1 MKKFSTILIILI
13 AAFSGYWLWNHYML
27 TPWTRDARVNAHI
40 ITISPDV
47 SGFVTQ
53 VKVSDNQDVRQ
64 GQVLFQIDPK
74 RYEIAVSQA
83 NATLENRLAAWE
95 LSKHKYERRKNL
107 PSHDSISTED
117 LETARINMDIAK
129 ADYQLAQAKLDE
141 AQLNLARTKVSAPF
155 DGTVINLSL
164 RSGNYVRQGTSVL
177 ALVEKNSFYV
187 TGYFEETKLTRIQ
200 VGQPAIIQ
208 LMNGGHSLHGQVI
221 SIGRAIA
228 NNNTNTNGQ
237 LLPQIQQTFN
247 WVRLAQRIPVNIRLD
262 ENTDQHQLSA
272 GMTASVTIQESAR

>member
-1 MKKFSTILIILI
+1 MKKFSTIIMILI
-13 AAFSGYWLWNHYML
+13 AICSGYWLWHHYML

-53 VKVSDNQDVRQ
+53 VAVSDNQTIRQ
-64 GQVLFQIDPK
+64 GQTLFRIDPK

-83 NATLENRLAAWE
+83 NATLKNRFAAWE

-107 PSHDSISTED
+107 PSQDSISSED

-129 ADYQLAQAKLDE
+129 ANYQLAQARLDE
-141 AQLNLARTKVSAPF
+141 AKLNLARTKITAPF

-177 ALVEKNSFYV
+177 ALVEKNSFYI
-187 TGYFEETKLTRIQ
+187 TGYFEETKIAKIQ
-200 VGQPAIIQ
+200 LGQPTTIQ
-208 LMNGGHSLHGQVI
+208 LMNRQPPLTGKVL

-228 NNNTNTNGQ
+228 NSNTNTNSQ

-247 WVRLAQRIPVNIRLD
+247 WVRLSQRIPVNIQLD
-262 ENTDQHQLSA
+262 DQVDQQQLSA
-272 GMTASVTIQESAR
+272 GMTASITIQEPTE

>member
-1 MKKFSTILIILI
+1 MKKFSTIIMILI
-13 AAFSGYWLWNHYML
+13 AVCSGYWLWHHYML

-53 VKVSDNQDVRQ
+53 VAVNDNQTVRQ
-64 GQVLFQIDPK
+64 GQMLFQIDPK

-83 NATLENRLAAWE
+83 NATLKNRFAAWE

-107 PSHDSISTED
+107 PNQDSISSED

-129 ADYQLAQAKLDE
+129 ANYQLAQAQLDE
-141 AQLNLARTKVSAPF
+141 AQLNLARTKITTPF
-155 DGTVINLSL
+155 DGTVINLNL

-177 ALVEKNSFYV
+177 ALVEKNSFYI
-187 TGYFEETKLTRIQ
+187 TGYFEETKIAKIQ
-200 VGQPAIIQ
+200 LGQPTTIQ
-208 LMNGGHSLHGQVI
+208 LMNGQPPLTGKVL

-228 NNNTNTNGQ
+228 NSNTNTNSQ

-262 ENTDQHQLSA
+262 DQVDQQQLSA
-272 GMTASVTIQESAR
+272 GMTASITIQESAE

>member
-1 MKKFSTILIILI
+1 MKKFSTIIMVLI
-13 AAFSGYWLWNHYML
+13 AVCSGYWLWHHYML

-47 SGFVTQ
+47 SGFVTH
-53 VKVSDNQDVRQ
+53 VAVSDNQTVRQ
-64 GQVLFQIDPK
+64 GQALFRIDPQ

-83 NATLENRLAAWE
+83 NATLKNRLAAWE

-107 PSHDSISTED
+107 PSQDSISNED

-129 ADYQLAQAKLDE
+129 ANYQLAQAQLDE
-141 AQLNLARTKVSAPF
+141 AKLNLARTKITAPV

-177 ALVEKNSFYV
+177 ALVEKHSFYI
-187 TGYFEETKLTRIQ
+187 TGYFEETKIAKIQ
-200 VGQPAIIQ
+200 LGQPASIQ
-208 LMNGGHSLHGQVI
+208 LMNGQPPLTGKVL

-228 NNNTNTNGQ
+228 NSNTNTNSQ

-262 ENTDQHQLSA
+262 DQVDQQQLSA
-272 GMTASVTIQESAR
+272 GMTASINIQEPAE